1 MEERE
6 IGEADEGAR
15 QRILVAVRIDL
26 EDRIARLAG
35 RPLRDDRELDE
46 ALLALVAVEI
56 VVIIAGPRG
65 IFEVRAAAEP
75 LDPVVR
81 AVVDLDL
88 MERSERRRVGVEG
101 VSTCR
106 FRGAP

>member
-46 ALLALVAVEI
+46 ALIALVAVEI
-56 VVIIAGPRG
+56 VVIIAGQRAL
-65 IFEVRAAAEP
+65 FEEIGRASCREIEGQYVYIK
-75 LDPVVR
+75 VVAGSLQKIHTHR
-81 AVVDLDL
+81 TA
-88 MERSERRRVGVEG
+88 
-101 VSTCR
+101 
-106 FRGAP
+106 

>member
-1 MEERE
+1 MRISDWSSDVCSSDLRE
-6 IGEADEGAR
+6 IGEAEEGAR

-46 ALLALVAVEI
+46 ALIALFAVEI
-56 VVIIAGPRG
+56 VVIIAGQRE
-65 IFEVRAAAEP
+65 IFEVRAAAEH

-81 AVVDLDL
+81 AEIGRAAGR
-88 MERSERRRVGVEG
+88 ERVCQYV
-101 VSTCR
+101 
-106 FRGAP
+106 